1 MDDSRKIGMNE
12 VRNRIV
18 AEFIRYSQPEQYE
31 PQAKNYLFD
40 FMLERLKAEGVR
52 SYFTFAVS
60 EYLKA
65 DMEQKGILPDQT
77 QHLRLFDTQLPL
89 LAEWLMGIMYL
100 QNHVLDFKHEVRAS
114 NGQID
119 LEVVHKR
126 LIASHY
132 QKDLLY
138 GYIRDCV
145 LTDQPER
152 NRLVLDTVQNIF
164 HMVDMA
170 QFWDKK
176 NSSFAHFCGKKE
188 LLTTLHPKAD
198 AFIQEMLYQ
207 PDASGE
213 TLMDWLWTKS
223 LEYGVKPS
231 KKRVTEQYFKRVCLE
246 NGALFVMMGDL
257 VAALL
262 HHQGSAKEEVRRFAI
277 RYAIMC
283 QLVNDNVDT
292 LPSYYEEATIAK
304 TPQDT
309 ACDLKNNNITWILIV
324 YFSLNSNKNR
334 NELLNLLQQSE
345 QDLFDEIKGTVKNCG
360 YPFGKQL
367 AKLARLQLNE
377 GNKYYKE
384 VEDLTSFAYSP
395 RKYKY
400 YLRP

>member
-1 MDDSRKIGMNE
+1 MQE
-12 VRNRIV
+12 VRDRIL
-18 AEFIRYSQPEQYE
+18 AEFIHYAQPEQYE

-40 FMLERLKAEGVR
+40 FMLERLKAVGVR

-60 EYLKA
+60 EYIKA

-77 QHLRLFDTQLPL
+77 QYLRLFDTQLPL

-100 QNHVLDFKHEVRAS
+100 QNHILDFKHKVRDS
-114 NGQID
+114 NGAVKFD
-119 LEVVHKR
+119 TVHKK

-138 GYIRDCV
+138 AYIRDVV
-145 LTDQPER
+145 LTDQPEK
-152 NRLVLDTVQNIF
+152 NRLVLETVQHIF
-164 HMVDMA
+164 NMVDMA
-170 QFWDKK
+170 QFWDKR

-188 LLTTLHPKAD
+188 VLTRLHPKAD
-198 AFIQEMLYQ
+198 TFIQEMLYQ
-207 PDASGE
+207 PDTEGT
-213 TLMDWLWTKS
+213 TLMDWLWQRS
-223 LEYGVKPS
+223 LEYGVKAS

-262 HHQGSAKEEVRRFAI
+262 HQEGSAQEEVRRFAI

-292 LPSYYEEATIAK
+292 LPSHYKEATVAK
-304 TPQDT
+304 TPQDS

-324 YFSLNSNKNR
+324 YFSLNTNKNR
-334 NELLNLLQQSE
+334 NELLTLYQQSE
-345 QDLFDEIKGTVKNCG
+345 QDLFNEIKGTVKNCG

-377 GNKYYKE
+377 ANKNYKMVAGLSDIAE
-384 VEDLTSFAYSP
+384 SP

-400 YLRP
+400 FL